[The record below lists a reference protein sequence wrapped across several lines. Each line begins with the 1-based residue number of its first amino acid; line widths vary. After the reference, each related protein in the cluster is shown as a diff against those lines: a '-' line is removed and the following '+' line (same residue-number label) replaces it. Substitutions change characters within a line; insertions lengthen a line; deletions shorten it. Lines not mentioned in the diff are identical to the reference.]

1 MTDPTDNINA
11 ASSTSRAYVRIED
24 INPAP
29 AYSGATTYGT
39 HEDDSVSDSARRGDS
54 DMKPYSDISAGGV
67 KGYDPSDYST
77 PTIESSQS
85 NRVYDHMTGAYDEQ
99 TEYRTEDALRR
110 HWERV
115 TPHGTYFLRDV
126 DKFDDGRKSVHREY
140 SDPATGDN
148 FIHDYQQ

>member
-1 MTDPTDNINA
+1 MTDPTDNINT
-11 ASSTSRAYVRIED
+11 ASATSRTYARIED
-24 INPAP
+24 IKPGP

-39 HEDDSVSDSARRGDS
+39 NEDNSVSNYAHRGDS
-54 DMKPYSDISAGGV
+54 DMKPYNDTSAGGV

-77 PTIESSQS
+77 PAIESGQG
-85 NRVYDHMTGAYDEQ
+85 NRFYDRMTGAYDEQ
-99 TEYRTEDALRR
+99 TECRTEDAFRR

-115 TPHGTYFLRDV
+115 TPHGTYFLRNV

-140 SDPATGDN
+140 SDPVTGDN